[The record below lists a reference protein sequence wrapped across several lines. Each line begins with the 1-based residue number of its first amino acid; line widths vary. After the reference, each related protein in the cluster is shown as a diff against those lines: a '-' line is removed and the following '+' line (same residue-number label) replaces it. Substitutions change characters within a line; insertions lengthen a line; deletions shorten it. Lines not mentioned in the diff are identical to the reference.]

1 MPVKKNKVKAPI
13 KKPKPKSKPRAK
25 AAAPKSSQIQFQLAR
40 AYEAGL
46 KAGIPAYGSIPRT
59 GGNYAIAQGLPQQ
72 VFASSGSVPIGS
84 NINDN
89 LLNAYNALVWAKEPP
104 TKEEYASFSPETQ
117 QAYAE
122 AIRNVLGQ
130 EARLQFEE
138 SMKEKSDPSISP
150 LFQEQSQRGA
160 FELETTQ
167 RINKIVSDVL
177 SEVVKVETS
186 DNPTTNNPFSG
197 SAFISRIRKNPQQL
211 PKQTSGIFQLNQ
223 IEKQDN
229 ALSNLARQSRADR
242 EDIEVS
248 QALENQAYPETQA
261 EPTAKPKAK
270 ERRKKN

>member
-1 MPVKKNKVKAPI
+1 MPVKKKKAKAPI
-13 KKPKPKSKPRAK
+13 KKPQSKPRAK
-25 AAAPKSSQIQFQLAR
+25 PR
-40 AYEAGL
+40 AKVQEDAIMKAYRSGFL
-46 KAGIPAYGSIPRT
+46 AGIPAYGSIPRT

-84 NINDN
+84 NINDK
-89 LLNAYNALVWAKEPP
+89 LLSAYNALVWAKEPP
-104 TKEEYASFSPETQ
+104 TKEEYASLSPETQ
-117 QAYAE
+117 EAYTE

-138 SMKEKSDPSISP
+138 SMKGKPDPSISP

-160 FELETTQ
+160 FELQTTQ

-186 DNPTTNNPFSG
+186 DDPTTNNPFSG
-197 SAFISRIRKNPQQL
+197 SAFISRIRRGGQQL

-248 QALENQAYPETQA
+248 QTLQNQAYPETEA
-261 EPTAKPKAK
+261 GSTAKPKTK
-270 ERRKKN
+270 EHRKKN